1 MSFETISSVGP
12 NAAIIHYKP
21 EPSSCAIIVKN
32 QIYLCDSGAQYK
44 DGTTDVTRTY
54 HFGTASA
61 FEKRAFTRVLQGHIQ
76 LDAVIFPQGTTGF
89 ILDPL
94 ARIHLWRDG
103 LDYRHGTGHG
113 VGHFLNVHEG
123 PHGIGIRIAYN
134 DFPLKSGMTVTNE
147 PGYYHDGA
155 FGVRIENILL
165 IKEAETPHQFSGKPS
180 LCFEHVTFVPIG
192 RNLIDTTLLSAME
205 KEWID
210 RYHAECWSKISPLLK
225 PGSLGCQW
233 LKKETQPLP

>member
-21 EPSSCAIIVKN
+21 EPTSCAAIDRNK
-32 QIYLCDSGAQYK
+32 IYLCDSGAQYK
-44 DGTTDVTRTY
+44 DGTTDVTRTF
-54 HFGTASA
+54 HFGSPSA

-76 LDAVIFPQGTTGF
+76 LDSVIFPQGTTGF

-123 PHGIGIRIAYN
+123 PHGIGVRIGYN
-134 DFPLKSGMTVTNE
+134 EVPLMAGMTVTNE
-147 PGYYHDGA
+147 PGYYHDGE

-165 IKEAETPHQFSGKPS
+165 VKEAQTPHQFNGKPS
-180 LCFEHVTFVPIG
+180 LAFEHVTLVPIG
-192 RNLIDTTLLSAME
+192 RNLIDLDLLSSAE
-205 KEWID
+205 KGWLNE
-210 RYHAECWSKISPLLK
+210 YHAKCWHQISPLLTPDSIAYK
-225 PGSLGCQW
+225 W
-233 LKKETQPLP
+233 LWKETRPI